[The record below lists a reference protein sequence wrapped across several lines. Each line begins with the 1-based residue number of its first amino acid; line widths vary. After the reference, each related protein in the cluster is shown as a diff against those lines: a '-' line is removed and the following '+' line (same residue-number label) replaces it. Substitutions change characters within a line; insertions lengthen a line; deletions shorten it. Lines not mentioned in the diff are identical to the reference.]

1 MEMFIVCIASIAA
14 GYVLRLAQELQ
25 KQEIEE

>member
-1 MEMFIVCIASIAA
+1 MDMFIICISCIGA

-25 KQEIEE
+25 KQEGKR